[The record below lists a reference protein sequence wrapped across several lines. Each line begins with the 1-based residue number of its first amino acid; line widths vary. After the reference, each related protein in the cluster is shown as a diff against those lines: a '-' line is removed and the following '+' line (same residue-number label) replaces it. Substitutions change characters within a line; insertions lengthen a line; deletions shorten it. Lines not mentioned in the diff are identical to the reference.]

1 MKKNRFGNDNVTS
14 LIGAG
19 TPFNCR
25 FGSGGGG
32 SAPPPQNNTAEM
44 MALFQEQANIQE
56 ARFQAMESARMET
69 MMQMEQMRLVHEEK
83 LREQMKRADIEA
95 ERVLR
100 EEVTT
105 ASEEAEAIAIQQTT
119 DLPDEGLTIDWMSAL
134 QHGMSGGGQEEYP
147 E

>member
-1 MKKNRFGNDNVTS
+1 MKKNRFGNDNITS
-14 LIGAG
+14 LIGSG

-25 FGSGGGG
+25 FKGGGG
-32 SAPPPQNNTAEM
+32 SYTPPKDNTAEM
-44 MALFQEQANIQE
+44 MMMFQEQANIQE

-95 ERVLR
+95 ERLLR
-100 EEVTT
+100 EETLDAVQE
-105 ASEEAEAIAIQQTT
+105 SEAVAIQQ
-119 DLPDEGLTIDWMSAL
+119 DVDSPIGLTIDWMSAL
-134 QHGMSGGGQEEYP
+134 QHGMTGEDYYP

>member
-1 MKKNRFGNDNVTS
+1 MKKNRFKQDNITS
-14 LIGAG
+14 LLGSG

-25 FGSGGGG
+25 FSGGGG
-32 SAPPPQNNTAEM
+32 GYQAPPPQDNTAEM
-44 MALFQEQANIQE
+44 MALFQEQANVQE

-83 LREQMKRADIEA
+83 LREQMERAEIEA

-100 EEVTT
+100 EETLDAV
-105 ASEEAEAIAIQQTT
+105 EEAEAVSVQQDVET
-119 DLPDEGLTIDWMSAL
+119 PQGLTIDWMSAL
-134 QHGMSGGGQEEYP
+134 QHGMSGEPTP

>member
-1 MKKNRFGNDNVTS
+1 MKKNRFGYDNITS
-14 LIGAG
+14 LLGSG

-25 FGSGGGG
+25 FKGGGG
-32 SAPPPQNNTAEM
+32 IQAPQQADNTMQM
-44 MALFQEQANIQE
+44 MAMFREQADIQE

-95 ERVLR
+95 ERLLR
-100 EEVTT
+100 EETLDAVQE
-105 ASEEAEAIAIQQTT
+105 SEAVAIQQEAET
-119 DLPDEGLTIDWMSAL
+119 PEGLTIDWMSAL
-134 QHGMSGGGQEEYP
+134 QHGMTGEDYYP